1 MSAGGVPVAQ
11 GEGSWCCPHVG
22 PSALGPCR
30 RGLGSIKGISHLLA
44 VDGPPMQRSRHISVP
59 PKPLTKM
66 GFDEVSA
73 QQVSPCLPS
82 ISPSPPAAPCHHGVQ
97 PSPCPHSDVPPTPW
111 GSPLP
116 PQIFL
121 INLVRRPDRRQRML
135 ASLQELEI
143 AARVVDAV
151 DGR

>member
-1 MSAGGVPVAQ
+1 MAQ

-22 PSALGPCR
+22 PSALGPCQR
-30 RGLGSIKGISHLLA
+30 APGSIEGISHLLA
-44 VDGPPMQRSRHISVP
+44 VDGPPMQRSRHIWVP

-73 QQVSPCLPS
+73 QQPPLCFPS
-82 ISPSPPAAPCHHGVQ
+82 IPPSPRAAPHHHGVQ
-97 PSPCPHSDVPPTPW
+97 PSPCPHSDVPPHTPW

-135 ASLQELEI
+135 ASLRELEI

>member
-1 MSAGGVPVAQ
+1 
-11 GEGSWCCPHVG
+11 
-22 PSALGPCR
+22 
-30 RGLGSIKGISHLLA
+30 
-44 VDGPPMQRSRHISVP
+44 MQRSRHISLLP
-59 PKPLTKM
+59 RPLTKM

-73 QQVSPCLPS
+73 QWSRSCPPS
-82 ISPSPPAAPCHHGVQ
+82 IPLIASMANPKPLSPSCSSQAGCF
-97 PSPCPHSDVPPTPW
+97 PHDNMPHCW

-143 AARVVDAV
+143 VPRVVDAV

>member
-1 MSAGGVPVAQ
+1 MAQ

-22 PSALGPCR
+22 PSALGPCW

-44 VDGPPMQRSRHISVP
+44 VDGPPMQRSRYISVP

-82 ISPSPPAAPCHHGVQ
+82 ISPSPCAAPCHHGVQ